1 MARGKTVVKQS
12 AVERA
17 TRGLLAAAAAAGVTR
32 NIEVDLTT
40 GKVTL
45 RIYGDKSSTVA
56 GTVEGDVNEWDNL

>member
-17 TRGLLAAAAAAGVTR
+17 TRGLLAAAAAAGVTG

-45 RIYGDKSSTVA
+45 RIYGDKSSSVA